1 MCQKRLVC
9 VKVLSMKRI
18 FSYLIIFVCVSF
30 TGIFEVRAAVDR
42 DRTAF
47 SDRRNIECRDLK
59 RSFLRVSV
67 HGSNLRHFRVTK
79 TPSGQPYQHLSLK
92 CNRRGDCAIVKES
105 KFVNRYL
112 PNHPNADE
120 GGFVPYPDINPIREQ
135 AALRAAVTELSVLAR
150 QRVCGSSLHEASN
163 GLIVRYSLS
172 QRVESDIFNLNQQN
186 QIVSWVRNFKD
197 GKSTILNFN

>member
-1 MCQKRLVC
+1 MKWA
-9 VKVLSMKRI
+9 LSFFICISLM
-18 FSYLIIFVCVSF
+18 VV
-30 TGIFEVRAAVDR
+30 VAARAAVDR

-47 SDRRNIECRDLK
+47 SGRRNIECKDLK
-59 RSFLRVSV
+59 KSFLRVSV

-79 TPSGQPYQHLSLK
+79 TPSGQPYQHLSLR
-92 CNRRGDCAIVKES
+92 CSRRGDCAIIKES

-120 GGFVPYPDINPIREQ
+120 EGFVPYPDINPRREQ

-150 QRVCGSSLHEASN
+150 QGVCGSSLHEASN

-172 QRVESDIFNLNQQN
+172 QKVESDIFNFNQSD
-186 QIVSWVRNFKD
+186 QITSWVRNFKN
-197 GKSTILNFN
+197 GKSTILSFN

>member
-1 MCQKRLVC
+1 MCQKEFVC
-9 VKVLSMKRI
+9 VKVLSMKWI
-18 FSYLIIFVCVSF
+18 LSCLIAFICISLVGNDV
-30 TGIFEVRAAVDR
+30 VRAAVDR
-42 DRTAF
+42 GKTAF
-47 SDRRNIECRDLK
+47 SNRMNVECRDLK

-92 CNRRGDCAIVKES
+92 CRRGNCVIIKES
-105 KFVNRYL
+105 KFINRYL

-120 GGFVPYPDINPIREQ
+120 EGFVAYPDINPRREQ

-150 QRVCGSSLHEASN
+150 QGICGSSLHEASD

-172 QRVESDIFNLNQQN
+172 QKVESDIFNLNQQN
-186 QIVSWVRNFKD
+186 QIVSWVRNFKN
-197 GKSTILNFN
+197 GNSTILNFN